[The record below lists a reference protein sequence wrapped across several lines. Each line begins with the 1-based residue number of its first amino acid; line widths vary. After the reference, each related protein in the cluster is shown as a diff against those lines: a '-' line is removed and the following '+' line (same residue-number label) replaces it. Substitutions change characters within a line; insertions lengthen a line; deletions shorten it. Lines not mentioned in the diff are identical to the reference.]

1 MKDIEIGGAAV
12 YGLLGYAVV
21 FFGLVMLMLVVLLL
35 GKAMVAAKRKE
46 AAKVASALPA
56 EPAVPAKE
64 APRALPAKGTGGEI
78 LLHDV
83 PEREAAMVMAVVAHR
98 LNKPLNELRFK
109 SIREVKDK

>member
-1 MKDIEIGGAAV
+1 MEHLSFGTAGLIA
-12 YGLLGYAVV
+12 LLGYGVV
-21 FFGLVMLMLVVLLL
+21 FFGLVMLMIVVLLL
-35 GKAMVAAKRKE
+35 GKIMVAAGRRSEEKI
-46 AAKVASALPA
+46 ASALPA